1 MGVVDE
7 VAECVELSEVIE
19 SERVIPPD
27 DPDSDF
33 VLSFN
38 FLNILRLPK
47 LLRILR
53 RLQQNQFSFS
63 HKWQKYRHECG
74 YRGGR

>member
-1 MGVVDE
+1 MFEYSPTVRLHRGLFEMGVLDE

-33 VLSFN
+33 VLSFS

-47 LLRILR
+47 L
-53 RLQQNQFSFS
+53 
-63 HKWQKYRHECG
+63 
-74 YRGGR
+74 